1 MVIFDDFKNI
11 KKYYKNKEFIIIDE
25 NVYKLY
31 KDKLDIDKDR
41 IVVIKS
47 GENSKSIETYYNT
60 MKLLL
65 SKNIKRN
72 DLIITIGGGVVGDLG
87 GFISSTILRGIK
99 YIQVPTSLLAMVD
112 SSIGGKTAINILN
125 KNDCGSFYEPFNTY
139 IDINFLKTLPQEEY
153 ENGLAEVIKYGL
165 INDYEIIKYLKN
177 NDKLSLDIIKKCIN
191 IKLDYIKKD
200 FHEENIRKY
209 LNFGHTFG
217 HVIEFEY
224 HIKHGLAISQG
235 FLYALKFNNQIDLL
249 NEIKNILIKFNLYEP
264 YKLNIDKMI
273 YDKKNDEFINLVLLK
288 EINKP
293 YLYKTN
299 IKEIKDKLNNI
310 IL

>member
-41 IVVIKS
+41 IVVIKP

-165 INDYEIIKYLKN
+165 INDYEIINYLKN
-177 NDKLSLDIIKKCIN
+177 NDKLNLDIIKICIN